1 MPDVDRFGRLPWLW
15 ITVLVFVLDQVSK
28 AFFQAELSMYQQIVV
43 IPDLFSWTLAY
54 NTGAAFSFL
63 ADSSGWQRWLFA
75 LIAIV
80 VSAILVVWLKR
91 LKKGE
96 TWLAI
101 ALALVLGG
109 ALGNLTTAWSLA
121 TWWTSSWCTGR
132 TAGTS
137 RRSTW
142 PIAPSPSAPS
152 CWRSTCS
159 DRRNPEKPPMAESTR
174 IGQESRVTLHFAL
187 KLEDGNVVDSTFDK
201 QPASFKVGDGN
212 LLPGFEQALF
222 GLKAGDKRTLS
233 ILPEQGFGQPNPQ
246 NVQIMPRDQFQDMEL
261 AEGLLVIFDD
271 AAKTELPG
279 VVKAFDEQQVTVD
292 FNHPLAGKTLA
303 FEVEIIDVQPA

>member
-1 MPDVDRFGRLPWLW
+1 
-15 ITVLVFVLDQVSK
+15 
-28 AFFQAELSMYQQIVV
+28 
-43 IPDLFSWTLAY
+43 
-54 NTGAAFSFL
+54 
-63 ADSSGWQRWLFA
+63 
-75 LIAIV
+75 
-80 VSAILVVWLKR
+80 
-91 LKKGE
+91 
-96 TWLAI
+96 
-101 ALALVLGG
+101 
-109 ALGNLTTAWSLA
+109 
-121 TWWTSSWCTGR
+121 
-132 TAGTS
+132 
-137 RRSTW
+137 
-142 PIAPSPSAPS
+142 
-152 CWRSTCS
+152 
-159 DRRNPEKPPMAESTR
+159 MAESTR

-261 AEGLLVIFDD
+261 AEGLLVIFND

-279 VVKAFDEQQVTVD
+279 VVKALDEQQVTVD